1 MNNTI
6 LNNKITMQKTVAYLN
21 MAITIAEIAYRTY
34 KLYKNLK
41 KEKL

>member
-1 MNNTI
+1 MNLLKKNTM
-6 LNNKITMQKTVAYLN
+6 TMQKTVAYLN

>member
-1 MNNTI
+1 
-6 LNNKITMQKTVAYLN
+6 MQKTVAYLN